1 MMLQDGMLLYHGSYT
16 KVEKIDLSLCAD
28 GKDFGKGF
36 YMTSNQ
42 TQAKNFISTSLLK
55 AKAKG
60 WIPEDQNYGFVSKF
74 RVHLENEVK
83 IYEFPES
90 SEQWLWFISQ
100 NRRKKLASSLVPLI
114 DARVFDAEIIAGK
127 VANDTTN
134 PVITTYLNGLYG
146 DITSERAIKFAI
158 EELLPDH
165 LDNQFC
171 FLSDHAVGCLEF
183 VEAEKYVVG

>member
-1 MMLQDGMLLYHGSYT
+1 M
-16 KVEKIDLSLCAD
+16 
-28 GKDFGKGF
+28 
-36 YMTSNQ
+36 
-42 TQAKNFISTSLLK
+42 
-55 AKAKG
+55 
-60 WIPEDQNYGFVSKF
+60 
-74 RVHLENEVK
+74 
-83 IYEFPES
+83 
-90 SEQWLWFISQ
+90 
-100 NRRKKLASSLVPLI
+100 PLI

-171 FLSDHAVGCLEF
+171 FLSGHAVGCLEF
-183 VEAEKYVVG
+183 VEAEKYVVR